1 MLKVVIADDEEKI
14 CQLIKKLVDWE
25 SMDMTVIAAVYNG
38 VEAMEAIEKY
48 KPDVVISDIRMP
60 GYDGL
65 DVIRTVRQKGMK
77 TEFIIISGYRH
88 FEYAQNAI
96 NYGVSA
102 YLLKPIK
109 KEELIHALSM
119 IRDRLA
125 YNKARLTMEERAK
138 RAIRND
144 VERERRGFVETIFS
158 KGTYSEWRRISCEEI
173 NARHHF
179 HFQEGYYKCLIVK
192 FDHMPENQLTFFAEE
207 TRKKLKDGIG
217 PLCYEWEFLANRNE
231 VDVILNFS
239 PENQRKVSAKIYA
252 IMSEM
257 SIFVSEFGQTDVT
270 IGTGEVC
277 ETFMEL
283 PYSAKIARL
292 NVEQRLIAGR
302 NRVIEGRIQESG
314 FLDSGDFAE
323 FNDCLTEAAESLKP
337 ETMNAALFRIRELLV
352 KFRNISGHEVLQM
365 MKEACNVY
373 IFAMKKL
380 NLPVEGEEEF
390 VSRYNEGA
398 EWCASTGELFE
409 LLKQHILS
417 SYQETVEKKKAE
429 SERPVRLAKKYI
441 QEHFESQ
448 ITLEEV
454 SAVTGFTPT
463 YFSTVFKK
471 STGKTFLEYLLSVRM
486 EAAKQMLREGN
497 EKVETICHSVGY
509 KDIKYFTKCF
519 TKYTGLKPSEYRKIY
534 A

>member
-144 VERERRGFVETIFS
+144 VERERRGFVEAVFS
-158 KGTYSEWRRISCEEI
+158 KGTYGEWRRMSCEEI

-179 HFQEGYYKCLIVK
+179 HFHEGSYECLIVK

-217 PLCYEWEFLANRNE
+217 PLCCEWEFLANRNE

-239 PENQRKVSAKIYA
+239 PQNQRKVSAKIYA

-302 NRVIEGRIQESG
+302 NRVIEGRIQGAG

-323 FNDCLTEAAESLKP
+323 FNACLTEAAESLEP

-441 QEHFESQ
+441 QEHFSSQ

-454 SAVTGFTPT
+454 SGVTGFTPT

-497 EKVETICHSVGY
+497 EKVETVCHLVGY